1 MIEPLCLSG
10 KSGYALRMKLFFFG
24 LAFFGPIVTESAR
37 ADDAMKCHALKFD
50 SYFVAS
56 NVKDN
61 IRKINPDLVHP
72 NFDGK
77 YLLLRAELAMETL
90 YLIASCETGEFFHEK
105 LSGDLA
111 TYSLAGPGVDLKDGK
126 DSTHYE
132 WDGKSWL
139 KGNTRPAEPATTGVP
154 ANNGAASSAPL
165 PSATPGMKEA
175 YQSLFAKF
183 PATEILAICA
193 PLDYNYNFRAHKNKT
208 TILKYSPDLTH
219 PNFAGSKLLV
229 KTESIFETITLLA
242 DCKTGKFD
250 DDFLK
255 DHVTFQAD
263 SRLAIV
269 NSSDTHPD
277 LMVWSGGQWLRIA
290 DPTQAHG
297 TIQNTLYRE
306 KAALV
311 IAAIPNPK
319 HLDTLRFENLKNNE
333 QLKHLFQDLNVE
345 TIQSGKC
352 ILPRDH
358 SPTCEIETE

>member
-1 MIEPLCLSG
+1 
-10 KSGYALRMKLFFFG
+10 MKLFFLG
-24 LAFFGPIVTESAR
+24 LAFFGTFLTGFAR
-37 ADDAMKCHALKFD
+37 ADDTMKCHALKFD

-61 IRKINPDLVHP
+61 IRKINPVLGQA

-111 TYSLAGPGVDLKDGK
+111 TYSLGGPGVDLKDGK

-139 KGNTRPAEPATTGVP
+139 KGNTRPAEPATTGAP
-154 ANNGAASSAPL
+154 GNNTPSAVTNSSASTGAASSVPS

-183 PATEILAICA
+183 PPPETLTTCA
-193 PLDYNYNFRAHKNKT
+193 PLDYSSNFRAQKNKS
-208 TILKYSPDLTH
+208 TILKYSPDLSR

-255 DHVTFQAD
+255 DHVTFEAN

-277 LMVWSGGQWLRIA
+277 LMVWSGSQWLRIA
-290 DPTQAHG
+290 DPTQSHG
-297 TIQNTLYRE
+297 TILNTLYRE

-311 IAAIPNPK
+311 IAAVPNPK
-319 HLDTLRFENLKNNE
+319 HLDTLRFENLKSNE
-333 QLKHLFQDLNVE
+333 QLKPLFQDLNVE
-345 TIQSGKC
+345 IIKSGKC
-352 ILPRDH
+352 NLPREH
-358 SPTCEIETE
+358 SPTCDIETE